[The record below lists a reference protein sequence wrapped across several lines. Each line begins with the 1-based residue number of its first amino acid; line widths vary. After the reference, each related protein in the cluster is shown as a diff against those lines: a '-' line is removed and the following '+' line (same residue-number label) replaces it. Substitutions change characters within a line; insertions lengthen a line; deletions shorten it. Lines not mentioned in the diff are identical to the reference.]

1 MVAHGMKGTSMN
13 EAIDEI
19 ELNDLGSVTGG
30 VATATSLLAELDAAM
45 DASVKQLGKLM
56 ATPNPVNQPPAG
68 PQE

>member
-1 MVAHGMKGTSMN
+1 MN

-19 ELNDLGSVTGG
+19 ELNDLSSVTGG

-45 DASVKQLGKLM
+45 DANVKQLAKLM
-56 ATPNPVNQPPAG
+56 ATPNPVNQPLAG